1 MDPTT
6 LKESLLAAI
15 GILAA
20 TASAVAAS
28 GSRQEHLSS
37 RARAL
42 ASDLRE
48 LAGGE
53 KTGPVAM
60 RRLYN
65 LPHQLFVFEARLT
78 DCVKGHLL
86 LYKAL
91 RLEAIAFLVALL
103 LIFLYEI
110 ASAILDIAA
119 SRSIHPQ
126 VASMVAVLSFVVT
139 LLTFAL
145 IRVAKALK
153 LHIKEYECSFTT
165 FNLEMS
171 DVRAYALEMG
181 VEEKKVMK
189 YPRQKDDRG
198 GAERLLSSMDT
209 KRITVFLERIRRPE

>member
-1 MDPTT
+1 
-6 LKESLLAAI
+6 
-15 GILAA
+15 
-20 TASAVAAS
+20 
-28 GSRQEHLSS
+28 
-37 RARAL
+37 
-42 ASDLRE
+42 
-48 LAGGE
+48 
-53 KTGPVAM
+53 M

-78 DCVKGHLL
+78 DCVKATLV
-86 LYKAL
+86 YKRCGSKPSL
-91 RLEAIAFLVALL
+91 SGGLVIDL
-103 LIFLYEI
+103 LYEI

-198 GAERLLSSMDT
+198 GAERLLSSMIPSES
-209 KRITVFLERIRRPE
+209 RCFWSESGGR